1 MVTLRAPV
9 AQSDRASDFESAGR
23 PFESG
28 RAHQKF
34 IGLLPQF
41 RGGCKKRS
49 FLMRFNQFRL
59 GVTLFLCLMALSCSS
74 KNFTHSQALTI
85 AGSTSVQP
93 FAEKL
98 AEIYMDI
105 NPKLIINVQ
114 GGGSTAGI
122 KACREKVAQIGTSSR
137 ELHPNEG
144 DLTKIIIAKDGI
156 AVIVHPQNP
165 VNDISIEQLRGI
177 FSGKIRS
184 WSRLGWVD
192 KPIYFVNRE
201 EGSGTRDA
209 FESLVMKKG
218 EISDEALVQDSN
230 GSVREIIANNPQAI
244 GYISFGILNHQV
256 KALAVN
262 SVIPNLTTIKN
273 NQYTLTR
280 PFIFVLPSQPTPL
293 ASQFVDFVLS
303 QEGQQILEKEGLV
316 GFQ

>member
-1 MVTLRAPV
+1 MGFKKA
-9 AQSDRASDFESAGR
+9 
-23 PFESG
+23 
-28 RAHQKF
+28 F
-34 IGLLPQF
+34 IGFSLLV
-41 RGGCKKRS
+41 
-49 FLMRFNQFRL
+49 LLIAL
-59 GVTLFLCLMALSCSS
+59 GCSS
-74 KNFTHSQALTI
+74 KGDPRSHSLTI

-98 AEIYMDI
+98 AEIYLSI

-122 KACREKVAQIGTSSR
+122 KACREKAAQIGTSSR
-137 ELHPNEG
+137 ELHPDEG

-184 WSRLGWVD
+184 WACLGWVD

-209 FESLVMKKG
+209 FEGLVMKKE

-244 GYISFGILNHQV
+244 GYISFGVINHQV

-262 SVIPNLTTIKN
+262 SISPSLMTIKS

-280 PFIFVLPSQPTPL
+280 PFIFVLPSQPTTL
-293 ASQFVDFVLS
+293 ARRFIDFVLS
-303 QEGQQILEKEGLV
+303 KEGQKILEKEGLM
-316 GFQ
+316 GIH

>member
-1 MVTLRAPV
+1 MGVKQA
-9 AQSDRASDFESAGR
+9 
-23 PFESG
+23 
-28 RAHQKF
+28 F
-34 IGLLPQF
+34 IGFSLLVF
-41 RGGCKKRS
+41 
-49 FLMRFNQFRL
+49 
-59 GVTLFLCLMALSCSS
+59 LMALGCSS
-74 KNFTHSQALTI
+74 KSTSRSHSLTI

-105 NPKLIINVQ
+105 NPKLVINVQ

-122 KACREKVAQIGTSSR
+122 KACREKAAQIGTSSR
-137 ELHPNEG
+137 ELHPDEG

-165 VNDISIEQLRGI
+165 VADISIEQLRGI

-244 GYISFGILNHQV
+244 GFISFGIINHQV

-262 SVIPNLTTIKN
+262 SIIPNVTTIKS

-280 PFIFVLPSQPTPL
+280 PFIFVLPGQPTAL
-293 ASQFVDFVLS
+293 ASQFIDFVLS
-303 QEGQQILEKEGLV
+303 REGQQILEKEGLV
-316 GFQ
+316 GIH

>member
-1 MVTLRAPV
+1 MGV
-9 AQSDRASDFESAGR
+9 
-23 PFESG
+23 
-28 RAHQKF
+28 
-34 IGLLPQF
+34 
-41 RGGCKKRS
+41 KRS
-49 FLMRFNQFRL
+49 FIGFGLLVFLLAL
-59 GVTLFLCLMALSCSS
+59 GCSS
-74 KNFTHSQALTI
+74 KGTSRSHALTI

-98 AEIYMDI
+98 AEIYMDM
-105 NPKLIINVQ
+105 NPKLVINVQ

-122 KACREKVAQIGTSSR
+122 KACREKAAQIGTSSR
-137 ELHPNEG
+137 ELHPDES

-156 AVIVHPQNP
+156 AVIVHQQNP
-165 VNDISIEQLRGI
+165 ITDISLEQLRGI

-209 FESLVMKKG
+209 FENLVMKKG

-244 GYISFGILNHQV
+244 GYISFGIINHQV

-262 SVIPNLTTIKN
+262 SIIPNVTTIKDN
-273 NQYTLTR
+273 RYTLTR
-280 PFIFVLPSQPTPL
+280 PFIFVMPGQPTAL
-293 ASQFVDFVLS
+293 ARQFVDFVLS
-303 QEGQQILEKEGLV
+303 REGQQILEKEGLV
-316 GFQ
+316 GIH